1 MSEEALVRLG
11 NSTGEA
17 VDSVLRTFCG
27 DAVERGGAVLLSPSM
42 PPLEAVALPAV
53 VTSVNYVD
61 GVQGGNI
68 FAMTRLGARRLAA
81 AMMGEDP
88 DLLEDDAE
96 LSELELSA
104 VGEAMNQMMAV
115 AAGAIGKVL
124 GEEVEIAPPETMF
137 ISSAGEAAS
146 VAQTA
151 PHVVSVAFVVLG
163 EPCRLVQLVP
173 NAFIVRMGRALA
185 ELEAET
191 LSVTR
196 GDAPAE
202 GSCSPELLRKVPVT
216 VWAELGRTRMPV
228 ARAVGLPRGAV
239 VELDRA
245 ADEPVDVYVNGRRF
259 ARASLVVVDGS
270 EWAIR
275 IEELLPATTRT
286 TPTGED

>member
-1 MSEEALVRLG
+1 MSEDALVRLG

-27 DAVERGGAVLLSPSM
+27 EGVERGEAVVLSPSL
-42 PPLEAVALPAV
+42 PPLEAIALPAV

-61 GVQGGNI
+61 GVQGGNV

-88 DLLEDDAE
+88 DLLADDAE

-115 AAGAIGKVL
+115 AAGAISKVL
-124 GEEVEIAPPETMF
+124 GDEVDIAPPQTQF
-137 ISSAGEAAS
+137 LSSAAEASA
-146 VAQTA
+146 AMETA

-191 LSVTR
+191 LAVTR
-196 GDAPAE
+196 GTPDE
-202 GSCSPELLRKVPVT
+202 GSCSPELIRKIPVA

-239 VELDRA
+239 VELDRM
-245 ADEPVDVYVNGRRF
+245 ADELVDLYVNGRRF
-259 ARASLVVVDGS
+259 ARASLVVADGS
-270 EWAIR
+270 EWAVR